1 MVMEGCQRDR
11 AVMTGSRIHL
21 IPMLVIRRKVAE
33 GKVAQ
38 WIVEGTDKRQMV
50 REAMKWLEGTSNNK
64 EKRLVDPSSKEMGEV
79 RSLYLV
85 LTLLLQK
92 Q

>member
-1 MVMEGCQRDR
+1 M
-11 AVMTGSRIHL
+11 
-21 IPMLVIRRKVAE
+21 AE